1 MSEPRR
7 RPPLLRLAWRNAQ
20 RSVRRTALTASAVT
34 VAAAALVFGQA
45 YVRGAIG
52 NMVDTFARTESGHV
66 RVRREGFTARE
77 RSLPAHLSV
86 PGVAALARDLAALP
100 GVRTVLPR
108 IRTFALVDGAGANRP
123 GLLLGLDLALEADF
137 WRPQAMVVSGRLP
150 FADRAEVLAGEGI
163 ARKLGV
169 GVGDSLT
176 LLVQTAYRSLSGL
189 RVAITG
195 LARSG
200 MAYLDNAMLIV
211 PLDQAQA
218 MLDLEGGA
226 TELLVYGADKD
237 DAPTLA
243 AAVREV
249 VRGRI
254 PGGAEVRPW
263 REQSQLM
270 RLVAS
275 ASALMGIVWAL
286 MLLMA
291 GLVVV
296 NTMLMAVM
304 ERTREFGTQAA
315 LGMRRGD
322 VVRLVVAEGAVIGAL
337 GGAVGAAIGSAVAL
351 YLGNVG
357 IDFSSVTRAIAL
369 PFDPIVYPAW
379 NWADAALSVA
389 LGSAA
394 AGLAALVPAWRAA
407 RLQPAEAL
415 RT

>member
-1 MSEPRR
+1 MSEPHRR
-7 RPPLLRLAWRNAQ
+7 LPLLRLAWRNAH

-45 YVRGAIG
+45 YVRGTLG
-52 NMVDTFARTESGHV
+52 NMVDTYARTESGHV
-66 RVRREGFTARE
+66 RVRREGFTTRE
-77 RSLPAHLSV
+77 RSLPTHLSV
-86 PGVAALARDLAALP
+86 PGAAALARELSGLP
-100 GVRTVLPR
+100 GVRAALPR
-108 IRTFALVDGAGANRP
+108 VRAFALVDGAGANRP
-123 GLLLGLDLALEADF
+123 GLLLGLDLALERDY
-137 WRPQAMVVSGRLP
+137 WRPQAMVASGRLP
-150 FADRAEVLAGEGI
+150 LAGRAEVLAGEGI
-163 ARKLGV
+163 ARRLGV

-176 LLVQTAYRSLSGL
+176 LLVQTAHRSLGGL
-189 RVAITG
+189 RLVVTG
-195 LARSG
+195 LGRSG
-200 MAYLDNAMLIV
+200 MPFLDNAMLIV
-211 PLDQAQA
+211 PLDQAQG

-226 TELLVYGADKD
+226 TELLVYGADAGEA
-237 DAPTLA
+237 DALA
-243 AAVREV
+243 GAVRRV
-249 VRGRI
+249 VENRI
-254 PGGAEVRPW
+254 SGGAEVRSW

-270 RLVAS
+270 RLMAS
-275 ASALMGIVWAL
+275 AGAAMGVVWAL

-337 GGAVGAAIGSAVAL
+337 GGAVGAAVGSAVAL
-351 YLGNVG
+351 YLGRVG
-357 IDFSSVTRAIAL
+357 IDFSGFARAIAL

-379 NWADAALSVA
+379 SWADALGSVV

-394 AGLAALVPAWRAA
+394 AGLAALVPGWRAA